1 MNMTR
6 VVAIGIGDDV
16 GKSELYHIASPPHEL
31 NVVMAPDFINLTTTD
46 VQDHVVRAVC
56 GKQRNVLLK
65 LNLLLH
71 LPVKP
76 SEAPAV
82 NLHVP

>member
-16 GKSELYHIASPPHEL
+16 GKAELYHIASPPHEL
-31 NVVMAPDFINLTTTD
+31 NVVMAPDFSNLTTTD

-56 GKQRNVLLK
+56 GKQGHVLLTVT
-65 LNLLLH
+65 LTC
-71 LPVKP
+71 
-76 SEAPAV
+76 EAKSGTCR
-82 NLHVP
+82 